1 MTHLSLFLVVSVFA
15 ALLVSLLNA
24 LLRIWALH
32 VTLMNYF
39 LRAGMLRQSKHVDYF
54 TLDVSTFITYVR
66 LEFFKKKMQECVGLA
81 VLDKLTCALR
91 SW

>member
-1 MTHLSLFLVVSVFA
+1 MAFGLFLPHLSLCLVVFA

-32 VTLMNYF
+32 VTLMNYLGF
-39 LRAGMLRQSKHVDYF
+39 VFVFLLRAGMLRQSKHVDYF

-66 LEFFKKKMQECVGLA
+66 LEFLKKCRNVLA
-81 VLDKLTCALR
+81 
-91 SW
+91 

>member
-1 MTHLSLFLVVSVFA
+1 MPHLSLIFSCVFA

-39 LRAGMLRQSKHVDYF
+39 LRTGMLRQSKHVDYF

-66 LEFFKKKMQECVGLA
+66 LEFLKKMQECVGLA

>member
-1 MTHLSLFLVVSVFA
+1 MAHLSLFLVLSVFA

-32 VTLMNYF
+32 VTLMNYFGFIFVFVF

-66 LEFFKKKMQECVGLA
+66 LEFLKKCRNVLA
-81 VLDKLTCALR
+81 
-91 SW
+91 